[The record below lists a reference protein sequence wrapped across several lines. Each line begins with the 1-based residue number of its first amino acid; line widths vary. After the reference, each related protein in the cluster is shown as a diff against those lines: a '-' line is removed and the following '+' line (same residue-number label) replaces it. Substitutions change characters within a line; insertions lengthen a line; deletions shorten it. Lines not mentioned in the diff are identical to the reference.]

1 MRKHV
6 LALMDS
12 EANYAVHF
20 MEHVNRKRTSP
31 FEVHAF
37 TDREKLCE
45 YSNNHRIEILL
56 ISEHD
61 MEEGASRVRAGQTIV
76 LTDGNDSYG
85 LYPNVCK
92 YQASSAVM
100 RQVMEVY
107 GQKAEEGDGRGSG
120 AILKP
125 PTRITGIFSP
135 VARCMKTSFALAI
148 GQCLARTKA
157 VLYLNFEAPSGLN
170 VLLGDSWERD
180 ISDVI
185 YYIRR
190 GERNIAPR
198 LLPLVREIGTLGFV
212 PPSPSPAE
220 IYSVTADE
228 WRQLFLSLRRDSAYE
243 SLVLDLGEL
252 PLVCPEILEEC
263 DIIYMPV
270 RDDPFARAKIAAFE
284 EELRLRDADVSER
297 MRTLRLNVPGCD
309 LSGEN
314 WAEHLPYSPL
324 GQIARERITIDRL

>member
-1 MRKHV
+1 
-6 LALMDS
+6 
-12 EANYAVHF
+12 
-20 MEHVNRKRTSP
+20 
-31 FEVHAF
+31 
-37 TDREKLCE
+37 
-45 YSNNHRIEILL
+45 
-56 ISEHD
+56 
-61 MEEGASRVRAGQTIV
+61 
-76 LTDGNDSYG
+76 
-85 LYPNVCK
+85 
-92 YQASSAVM
+92 
-100 RQVMEVY
+100 MEVY

-228 WRQLFLSLRRDSAYE
+228 WHQLFLSLRRDSAYE
-243 SLVLDLGEL
+243 SLVLDRGEL

-270 RDDPFARAKIAAFE
+270 LDDPFARAKIAAS
-284 EELRLRDADVSER
+284 VSGMR
-297 MRTLRLNVPGCD
+297 MCPNG
-309 LSGEN
+309 
-314 WAEHLPYSPL
+314 
-324 GQIARERITIDRL
+324 